1 MIRFLKYWAELV
13 EEAEESG
20 CPSIINNKDQ
30 TLENRE
36 LDRPD
41 NHKVTIQDKNCWL
54 SNTHLDTEVCD
65 VLLFPYPK

>member
-1 MIRFLKYWAELV
+1 MKYWAELV

-41 NHKVTIQDKNCWL
+41 NHKVTIQDKNCWQERL
-54 SNTHLDTEVCD
+54 RARGERGDRG
-65 VLLFPYPK
+65 